1 MSVAKI
7 KKINIIAH
15 NDSKKEILE
24 FLFDRGFMEILPAK
38 DASAI
43 LVRERRND
51 EATNTEYKLSKI
63 TYALDFLSSYHQDT
77 RTLTEK
83 INQEKK
89 NIYLDEIFKLQ
100 NDFKYFEVCEKIEDC
115 GQGFNTL
122 KSLIIKL
129 NEEKK
134 KLLPWKNLPLTEND
148 IETKNV
154 KVVLG
159 SIANDKYDE
168 FCNKINKKF
177 TKINITR
184 VEQNDSCS
192 FVYIIFI
199 KEYERRFF
207 NFLNNNSFE
216 FTENTFSVL
225 GWIKNTELSELK
237 KGIQKITDFFDII
250 ELKIKEDEPV
260 PIIMKNSKLVTPF
273 EFVTSIYGFPRYGE
287 VDPTPFLAGFFIIF
301 FGLCLTDAGYGIIL
315 TICSF
320 IFLKFFKFT
329 GGTKKLL
336 QVLFFGGI
344 VTFIA
349 GGLTGGWFGV
359 VLDDLPESLAWLAK
373 PLIAI
378 RQVDPVKDPLTILAL
393 SILLGYIHLVF
404 GNFISLSCKIKQGEV
419 KDGLLTS
426 GVWIYFLLTIGFWIA
441 TIKGVLP
448 PSVNQAALYAVISA
462 IILVVLTQGKSKNP
476 IMKIFGGLTQ
486 LYFGISGY
494 VSDILSYSRLLA
506 LGLATGIIGMVVNI
520 VGAMVYDKIPYIGWL
535 LMVLVLIGGHLMN
548 LVISLVGAF
557 VHSGRLQYVEFFK
570 TFFEGGGR
578 IFHPFI
584 RENEYT

>member
-207 NFLNNNSFE
+207 NFLNNNSFKLIE
-216 FTENTFSVL
+216 SPLGNISVRERIDEIDKEIEGVETEI
-225 GWIKNTELSELK
+225 G
-237 KGIQKITDFFDII
+237 
-250 ELKIKEDEPV
+250 KIKSEVQE
-260 PIIMKNSKLVTPF
+260 IANKHF
-273 EFVTSIYGFPRYGE
+273 ENLQITN
-287 VDPTPFLAGFFIIF
+287 FFIN
-301 FGLCLTDAGYGIIL
+301 
-315 TICSF
+315 
-320 IFLKFFKFT
+320 FLK
-329 GGTKKLL
+329 
-336 QVLFFGGI
+336 
-344 VTFIA
+344 
-349 GGLTGGWFGV
+349 
-359 VLDDLPESLAWLAK
+359 D
-373 PLIAI
+373 
-378 RQVDPVKDPLTILAL
+378 
-393 SILLGYIHLVF
+393 
-404 GNFISLSCKIKQGEV
+404 
-419 KDGLLTS
+419 
-426 GVWIYFLLTIGFWIA
+426 
-441 TIKGVLP
+441 
-448 PSVNQAALYAVISA
+448 
-462 IILVVLTQGKSKNP
+462 
-476 IMKIFGGLTQ
+476 
-486 LYFGISGY
+486 
-494 VSDILSYSRLLA
+494 
-506 LGLATGIIGMVVNI
+506 
-520 VGAMVYDKIPYIGWL
+520 
-535 LMVLVLIGGHLMN
+535 
-548 LVISLVGAF
+548 
-557 VHSGRLQYVEFFK
+557 
-570 TFFEGGGR
+570 
-578 IFHPFI
+578 
-584 RENEYT
+584 

>member
-134 KLLPWKNLPLTEND
+134 KLLPWKNLPLTENE
-148 IETKNV
+148 IEKEIEGVETEIGKIKSEV
-154 KVVLG
+154 QE
-159 SIANDKYDE
+159 IANKHFE
-168 FCNKINKKF
+168 NL
-177 TKINITR
+177 
-184 VEQNDSCS
+184 Q
-192 FVYIIFI
+192 IIFD
-199 KEYERRFF
+199 
-207 NFLNNNSFE
+207 FLTWQLKQENIQENFE

-393 SILLGYIHLVF
+393 SIFLG
-404 GNFISLSCKIKQGEV
+404 G
-419 KDGLLTS
+419 
-426 GVWIYFLLTIGFWIA
+426 
-441 TIKGVLP
+441 
-448 PSVNQAALYAVISA
+448 
-462 IILVVLTQGKSKNP
+462 
-476 IMKIFGGLTQ
+476 
-486 LYFGISGY
+486 
-494 VSDILSYSRLLA
+494 
-506 LGLATGIIGMVVNI
+506 
-520 VGAMVYDKIPYIGWL
+520 
-535 LMVLVLIGGHLMN
+535 
-548 LVISLVGAF
+548 
-557 VHSGRLQYVEFFK
+557 
-570 TFFEGGGR
+570 
-578 IFHPFI
+578 
-584 RENEYT
+584 